1 MTAVP
6 GKEACR
12 NMVSFRNVAALFVP
26 LCVGG
31 FSDGLGHGD
40 VWVLSDKYA
49 VGACFRIGAVFQV
62 WWMVSM
68 MKRFCLA
75 SSASCGMII
84 IDWIKYRFM
93 LSRISGWMILV
104 FFMAALAGGQVVA
117 AVGAAGVAPCTEGAE
132 DSGPVV
138 YFFYSETCHACTKAH
153 PVVDNLSREYPEV
166 RFAFCDV
173 TGNDSVRDLFFEM
186 GRAYGEPYPS
196 YPAVFTSDGLFL
208 EGYNAISTGLPAYL
222 EGVMTDVSGTSPTE
236 TTNVTAA
243 LPPPVS
249 APAGPSLL
257 LIAGAALI
265 DGINPCA
272 FAVLVFLLVALLG
285 AQSRKSVV
293 ATGLAYTAGVFLLY
307 ILSGFGI
314 LAAVRVLD
322 IGAGFSIFA
331 GAVAIL
337 AGMFMV
343 LEGLTGRAV
352 VPLAIPAG
360 GSAILKRWS
369 GRHTVSA
376 AFGIGI
382 LTGFFELPCTG
393 GVYLAVL
400 GMLSSSPGIR
410 TVGALLLYNTIFVLP
425 LIVITLLVAGGLAP
439 ERIGRW
445 REQYRQSLRLIIGLC
460 MVGLGVFILAW
471 VYL

>member
-1 MTAVP
+1 MLARVP
-6 GKEACR
+6 GWLVLLLCIA
-12 NMVSFRNVAALFVP
+12 VLAA
-26 LCVGG
+26 
-31 FSDGLGHGD
+31 
-40 VWVLSDKYA
+40 
-49 VGACFRIGAVFQV
+49 
-62 WWMVSM
+62 
-68 MKRFCLA
+68 
-75 SSASCGMII
+75 
-84 IDWIKYRFM
+84 
-93 LSRISGWMILV
+93 
-104 FFMAALAGGQVVA
+104 GQVVA
-117 AVGAAGVAPCTEGAE
+117 AAGTAVTAPCAE
-132 DSGPVV
+132 DTGDSGPVI

-153 PVVDNLSREYPEV
+153 PVVENLSREYPEI
-166 RFAFCDV
+166 RFAFCDL

-186 GRAYGEPYPS
+186 GEAHGEPYPS

-222 EGVMTDVSGTSPTE
+222 EGGLTAAPGTSPTV
-236 TTNVTAA
+236 TANVTAA
-243 LPPPVS
+243 PPTPALP

-285 AQSRKSVV
+285 AQSRKGVI

-307 ILSGFGI
+307 ILSGLGI

-369 GRHTVSA
+369 GRHTVPA

-410 TVGALLLYNTIFVLP
+410 TAVALLLYNTIFVLP
-425 LIVITLLVAGGLAP
+425 LIVITLLVAAGLAP

-445 REQYRQSLRLIIGLC
+445 REQYRQSLRLIIGLS